1 MFALLV
7 CATASVAF
15 GQFGV
20 ADAAKTTVNC
30 PDDECHVAPFFKG
43 EGGFIGET
51 DLDEVNFVLDCGIVT
66 VSATAKASGGK
77 VAQLLTADAGLDC
90 PAGGQVQIHGL
101 KDGGWYWINDSM
113 NSAVASLIGKDAL
126 GNATVS
132 PANPGGTD
140 ITLESM
146 KDGVTSIVK
155 QASTGRIGILHH
167 ILPEPEMD
175 AATMCGPRWHASS
188 RTYYQLDSNCMLG
201 NGATK
206 IVLTADTTDNLGR
219 VRRIENGMVYRRVG
233 NAQNNEVK
241 VGFRI
246 YAADGQYHITSQ
258 PLATGTNRTNEVI
271 HGYDMQTPA
280 GHAAA
285 NPFDADFVVALIEGE
300 GHNLNLG
307 HADIRI
313 DPDRTVTEPV
323 PGEGTTTEMRDVPVT
338 HESASAPATGT
349 DPGVGQRAACVSDA
363 DNAATCVAIVEATA
377 SRRLETGYYM
387 GDMGPAQCRQRLD
400 AHAND
405 PSRNAVI
412 AFAGESGGEVLVL
425 AADTITPDFSD
436 NSAGLAVQET
446 WVRAWHTAGND
457 RIKIIQV
464 ADDGGTPDD
473 DTDDSVRD
481 IPEVVCET
489 IETSVE
495 VPNEDSTRTVV
506 QNGGIIIGP
515 GSSTHCRAGRADV
528 AKLFIGVTQKDIR
541 DRNPDVTPRASK
553 LPTKI
558 AGVDYAAATTL
569 NVMCPPSSAN
579 AAHHANLNG
588 GVNLVPHSE

>member
-1 MFALLV
+1 MFALLI

-15 GQFGV
+15 GQLGV

-77 VAQLLTADAGLDC
+77 VAQLLTADAGLEC

-113 NSAVASLIGKDAL
+113 NSAVASLVGKDAL

-132 PANPGGTD
+132 PANPGGAD

-167 ILPEPEMD
+167 ILPEPPAE
-175 AATMCGPRWHASS
+175 AADMCGP
-188 RTYYQLDSNCMLG
+188 YYWAPQRRYFQTDSDCMMG
-201 NGATK
+201 DGSTK
-206 IVLTADTTDNLGR
+206 IVLTADTTDGLGR
-219 VRRIENGMVYRRVG
+219 VQRISNGMVYRRVSSA
-233 NAQNNEVK
+233 NNNEVR
-241 VGFRI
+241 VGFSI
-246 YAADGQYHITSQ
+246 YGADGQGRTTTDTDTSAGTIKGWDIT
-258 PLATGTNRTNEVI
+258 
-271 HGYDMQTPA
+271 TPR

-285 NPFDADFVVALIEGE
+285 APYDADFVVALIEGS
-300 GHNLNLG
+300 GHNLNIG
-307 HADIRI
+307 HADIRS
-313 DPDRTVTEPV
+313 DPARVVTRKV
-323 PGEGTTTEMRDVPVT
+323 PGEGTTTETQDVPVT
-338 HESASAPATGT
+338 HESASGPATGT
-349 DPGVGQRAACVSDA
+349 DPGRGQRAACVSDK
-363 DNAATCVAIVEATA
+363 DNAATCVEIVEDVG

-387 GDMGPAQCRQRLD
+387 EDDGPAQCRQRLD
-400 AHAND
+400 AYANN

-425 AADTITPDFSD
+425 AAGDIDPDFSN
-436 NSAGLAVQET
+436 NSAALEVQET
-446 WVRAWHTAGND
+446 WVRAWHTAGKA
-457 RIKIIQV
+457 RIKILQV
-464 ADDGGTPDD
+464 LDDNDTPDD
-473 DTDDSVRD
+473 PADDKVRD

-489 IETSVE
+489 ISTQVE
-495 VPNEDSTRTVV
+495 VPNKGTTENVIE
-506 QNGGIIIGP
+506 NGGIIIGP
-515 GSSTHCRAGRADV
+515 GATTHCRRGRADA
-528 AKLFIGVTQKDIR
+528 AKLFIAVKRADVRT
-541 DRNPDVTPRASK
+541 RNKEVTPVMSTG
-553 LPTKI
+553 LEI
-558 AGVDYAAATTL
+558 GGVKYAAATVL
-569 NVMCPPSSAN
+569 NVMCPPSAAN
-579 AAHHANLNG
+579 AAHHANFSG